1 MSNRLDL
8 KLSHILHLIFVKF
21 GYKVKKK
28 NFLKLSRLLYDL
40 KISESR
46 CKFLIKCRFYDL
58 IPKHNSN
65 CLINLSNLPFHSKK
79 ECRHLNKLIVSTQKR
94 ILNMEISDINVHKIF
109 LKKSILSKQNVLYN
123 LCGVNITN
131 GFLNYY
137 NTKLKLAYKIDENLN
152 KKLESLFLNKYNTVL
167 SKNDY
172 KGNLSK
178 MNTQAPKTQYTA
190 SKQ

>member
-1 MSNRLDL
+1 
-8 KLSHILHLIFVKF
+8 
-21 GYKVKKK
+21 
-28 NFLKLSRLLYDL
+28 
-40 KISESR
+40 
-46 CKFLIKCRFYDL
+46 
-58 IPKHNSN
+58 
-65 CLINLSNLPFHSKK
+65 
-79 ECRHLNKLIVSTQKR
+79 
-94 ILNMEISDINVHKIF
+94 MEISDINVHKIF

-137 NTKLKLAYKIDENLN
+137 NTKLKFIAYKIDENLN